1 SFKDEE
7 TVVLGAHNLK
17 KEEKSQER
25 LKIEKTFKYP
35 EFDKHPKL
43 NDLMLIKLKTKVKL
57 NKKIK
62 TLSLPKSGKDIKP
75 DVKCKVCGWGN
86 TVNNAHE
93 GSDTLK
99 EADVAVIDRKVCN
112 KYYNGNPNI
121 TKDMLCA
128 GDKKGKK
135 DACTLDK
142 AVKEN
147 KNVSFLPL
155 PESGKHIQ
163 AGTNCHIA
171 GWGLVRNGD
180 VKGSDVLMEA
190 NVTVIDWRKCNS
202 EEYYNLNPVITVDML
217 CAGSVDNKVRRDS
230 CKGDSGGPLICN
242 GEFRAVT
249 SFGSKCG
256 LLKKPGVYTLLSQ
269 KYIQWIKK
277 VTRGDA

>member
-1 SFKDEE
+1 MFAFYQIGITATIAFLYLSADCLDIGSEIIGGKDVKPNSKPWMASIQIGNFHICGGVLIKDQWVLTAAHCSWSFKDEE

-25 LKIEKTFKYP
+25 LKIEKTVKYP

-62 TLSLPKSGKDIKP
+62 TLSLPKSGKDIKAG
-75 DVKCKVCGWGN
+75 VKCKVSGWGK

-135 DACTLDK
+135 DACT
-142 AVKEN
+142 
-147 KNVSFLPL
+147 
-155 PESGKHIQ
+155 
-163 AGTNCHIA
+163 
-171 GWGLVRNGD
+171 
-180 VKGSDVLMEA
+180 
-190 NVTVIDWRKCNS
+190 
-202 EEYYNLNPVITVDML
+202 
-217 CAGSVDNKVRRDS
+217 
-230 CKGDSGGPLICN
+230 GDSGGPLICKN
-242 GEFRAVT
+242 AFTAIVSG
-249 SFGSKCG
+249 GNNCG
-256 LLKKPGVYTLLSQ
+256 DPEKPGVYTFLSD
-269 KYIQWIKK
+269 KYLPWISKTIQANANITK
-277 VTRGDA
+277 